1 MFKKCTKEEILG
13 QITGVIGLNC
23 NTAASEYM
31 FDINDFFDDI
41 INNGK
46 LFCILCGEGNAYS
59 GIEAQT
65 ATSSDGKVTYV
76 VSDSKEGYTIDFP
89 PHQNVGQKLKI
100 LKDYF
105 NSGIFIVVKKDLT
118 HRIYGIMEDRRL
130 RPFKVSALNRLM
142 PNGRFLNGTTLPI
155 NQLSFVIENENVD
168 LNLAYAEVTGN
179 PTLSE
184 NIVTKMAK
192 VGSKVYFFIGDN
204 YNPEANQKINIPT
217 GTIVDVSMF
226 EFTGAAPSTVAVVD
240 GGLSFSFTGETGYIT
255 QVKPIEGIWSFNTL
269 QYAPPIG

>member
-23 NTAASEYM
+23 NEEASGYM
-31 FDINDFFDDI
+31 FNNNDFFDDI
-41 INNGK
+41 IEKGL

-76 VSDSKEGYTIDFP
+76 VSESKEGYTIDFP
-89 PHQNVGQKLKI
+89 PHQEVGQKLKI

-118 HRIYGIMEDRRL
+118 HRIYGIMEDRIL

-142 PNGRFLNGTTLPI
+142 PNGRFLNGTTLPV

-168 LNLAYAEVTGN
+168 LNLAYAEVTREFKL
-179 PTLSE
+179 TE
-184 NIVTKMAK
+184 NIVTKMGK
-192 VGSKVYFFIGDN
+192 VGSKIYFFIGDN
-204 YNPEANQKINIPT
+204 YNPEENQKINIPT
-217 GTIVDVSMF
+217 GTIVGVNMF
-226 EFTGAAPSTVAVVD
+226 EFTGVAPSAVAVVD
-240 GGLSFSFTGETGYIT
+240 GDLSFTGGTGNIT
-255 QVKPIEGIWSFNTL
+255 QVKPIEGIWSFNTIH
-269 QYAPPIG
+269 YAPI

>member
-23 NTAASEYM
+23 NVDASGYM
-31 FDINDFFDDI
+31 FDNNDFSNDI
-41 INNGK
+41 IGRGL

-76 VSDSKEGYTIDFP
+76 VSESKEGYTIDFP

-100 LKDYF
+100 LKEYF
-105 NSGIFIVVKKDLT
+105 NSGIYIVVKKDSVY
-118 HRIYGIMEDRRL
+118 RIYGIDDGGAL

-142 PNGRFLNGTTLPI
+142 PNGRFLNGTTLPV

-168 LNLAYAEVTGN
+168 LGIAYTTGKL
-179 PTLSE
+179 TE
-184 NIVTKMAK
+184 NIVAKMAK
-192 VGSKVYFFIGDN
+192 VDTRKVSFYIGDDFEN
-204 YNPEANQKINIPT
+204 QENQKINIPT
-217 GTIVDVSMF
+217 GTNVDLNTF
-226 EFTGAAPSTVAVVD
+226 EFSGVAPSAVAVVD
-240 GGLSFSFTGETGYIT
+240 GDLSFTGGTGNIT
-255 QVKPIEGIWSFNTL
+255 QVKPIEGIWSFNTI
-269 QYAPPIG
+269 QYAPI

>member
-13 QITGVIGLNC
+13 QITGVVGLNC
-23 NTAASEYM
+23 NVEASRYL
-31 FDINDFFDDI
+31 FDSCNFSNDI
-41 INNGK
+41 IKIGN
-46 LFCILCGEGNAYS
+46 LFCMLGGEGNAYS

-118 HRIYGIMEDRRL
+118 HRIYGIMEDGRL

-142 PNGRFLNGTTLPI
+142 PNGRFLNGTTLPV

-168 LNLAYAEVTGN
+168 LNLAYAELTGGFKL
-179 PTLSE
+179 TE
-184 NIVTKMAK
+184 NIVTKMTK
-192 VGSKVYFFIGDN
+192 VGSKVSFFIGDN
-204 YNPEANQKINIPT
+204 YNPEENQKINIPT

-226 EFTGAAPSTVAVVD
+226 EFTGVAPSTVSVVD
-240 GGLSFSFTGETGYIT
+240 GGLSFTGGTGDIT
-255 QVKPIEGIWSFNTL
+255 QVKPIEGIWSFNTI
-269 QYAPPIG
+269 QYAPIS

>member
-13 QITGVIGLNC
+13 QITGVVGLNC
-23 NTAASEYM
+23 NVAASEYM
-31 FDINDFFDDI
+31 FNNRTFSDEI
-41 INNGK
+41 IKNGM

-76 VSDSKEGYTIDFP
+76 VSESKEGYTIDFP

-105 NSGIFIVVKKDLT
+105 NSGIYIVVKKDSVY
-118 HRIYGIMEDRRL
+118 RIYGIVDSGEL

-168 LNLAYAEVTGN
+168 LNLCYAEFKGLT
-179 PTLSE
+179 E
-184 NIVTKMAK
+184 NIVTKMTK
-192 VGSKVYFFIGDN
+192 VGSKVYFFIGD
-204 YNPEANQKINIPT
+204 YYKTGANQKINIPT
-217 GTIVDVSMF
+217 GTTVNVNMF
-226 EFTGAAPSTVAVVD
+226 EFTGVVPSAVTVVD
-240 GGLSFSFTGETGYIT
+240 GGLSFTGGTGSLT
-255 QVKPIEGIWSFNTL
+255 QVKPIEGIWSFNTIL
-269 QYAPPIG
+269 YAQ